1 MHYRNVTMHLS
12 LIGTARETTWS
23 TTTEAPTLVLQLF
36 QNKLKTT
43 LSKQHLSIHKL
54 HHTESKWATKFTG
67 SAQKLPPPPP
77 PPQAMQGPG
86 AVPNL
91 LPSTCRASAGSG
103 SARAWLCITLSPGG
117 PTLHWV
123 WTSGST
129 FPRFRGLVES
139 PTLRPH
145 LKTCNQLS
153 L

>member
-12 LIGTARETTWS
+12 LIGDRSLIARETTWS

-54 HHTESKWATKFTG
+54 HHTEPKWATKFTG

-91 LPSTCRASAGSG
+91 LPSTCRASATPG
-103 SARAWLCITLSPGG
+103 SASRSSLVGPRCTESGHLARLSPNSGILLNH
-117 PTLHWV
+117 LH
-123 WTSGST
+123 
-129 FPRFRGLVES
+129 
-139 PTLRPH
+139 
-145 LKTCNQLS
+145 
-153 L
+153 

>member
-54 HHTESKWATKFTG
+54 HHTEPKWATKFTG
-67 SAQKLPPPPP
+67 SAQKLPP

-91 LPSTCRASAGSG
+91 LPSTCRASAAPG
-103 SARAWLCITLSPGG
+103 SASRSVLVGPRCTESGHLARLSPN
-117 PTLHWV
+117 
-123 WTSGST
+123 SGI
-129 FPRFRGLVES
+129 L
-139 PTLRPH
+139 L
-145 LKTCNQLS
+145 NQLR
-153 L
+153 

>member
-1 MHYRNVTMHLS
+1 MS

-67 SAQKLPPPPP
+67 SAQKPPPPP

-86 AVPNL
+86 AIPNL
-91 LPSTCRASAGSG
+91 LPSTCRASAAPG
-103 SARAWLCITLSPGG
+103 SASRSVLVGPRCTESGHLAQLSPNSGILLNH
-117 PTLHWV
+117 LH
-123 WTSGST
+123 
-129 FPRFRGLVES
+129 
-139 PTLRPH
+139 
-145 LKTCNQLS
+145 
-153 L
+153 